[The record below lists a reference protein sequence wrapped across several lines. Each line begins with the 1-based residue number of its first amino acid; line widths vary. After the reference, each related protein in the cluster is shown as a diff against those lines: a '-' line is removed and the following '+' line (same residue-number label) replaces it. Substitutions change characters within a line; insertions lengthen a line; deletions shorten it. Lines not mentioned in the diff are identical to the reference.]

1 MKSGRILTGLK
12 DWSDGLLPAPLYAVG
27 WVHYTAVA
35 VEQEKNNCPFRGGL
49 GLHYRLQRLN
59 FSIFSE
65 KKENAFAVL
74 SGREPV
80 RLGVRSVKSMLSVSM
95 SHR

>member
-1 MKSGRILTGLK
+1 M
-12 DWSDGLLPAPLYAVG
+12 AVK
-27 WVHYTAVA
+27 
-35 VEQEKNNCPFRGGL
+35 QEKNNCPFRGGIDL
-49 GLHYRLQRLN
+49 QYRLQRLN

-65 KKENAFAVL
+65 KKENTFTV
-74 SGREPV
+74 SGGREPV

>member
-49 GLHYRLQRLN
+49 DLHYRLQRL
-59 FSIFSE
+59 SISLFSE
-65 KKENAFAVL
+65 KKENTVTVIGL
-74 SGREPV
+74 REPV
-80 RLGVRSVKSMLSVSM
+80 RMGVRPVKSMLSVSM
-95 SHR
+95 SHH